1 MIAASQGATDPAA
14 WAQAVQS
21 VGPDRGVILVV
32 VVGALLALLFW
43 RGAEKLGVIGVGQ
56 ELRLMRVA
64 LEKNASEQ
72 TALRGDFHVIVQWL
86 AKRERTD
93 PPPLAPLS
101 ESEAAAAPL
110 APPPSHDPPTLAPTS
125 RRPRE
130 QSSSR

>member
-1 MIAASQGATDPAA
+1 MMASQGATDPAA

-110 APPPSHDPPTLAPTS
+110 APPPAHDPPMPAPTS

-130 QSSSR
+130 QTSSR

>member
-93 PPPLAPLS
+93 PPPLPPLS